1 MPVVTKYICD
11 GCGKEKG
18 LTNHWFMFRHDPED
32 CTLYTWIQDE
42 EDSGVTMFCGESCVL
57 AAISKWMQER
67 KEQDTETGKG

>member
-18 LTNHWFMFRHDPED
+18 LTNHWWLANNDGSSLLVRPFRSNTDGFRI
-32 CTLYTWIQDE
+32 Y
-42 EDSGVTMFCGESCVL
+42 CGENCML